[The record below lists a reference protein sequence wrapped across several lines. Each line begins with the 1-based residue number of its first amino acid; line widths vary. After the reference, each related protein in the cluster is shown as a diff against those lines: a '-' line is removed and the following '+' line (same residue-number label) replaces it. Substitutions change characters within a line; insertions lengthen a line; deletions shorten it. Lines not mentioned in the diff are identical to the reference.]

1 MVDVVLQPC
10 LARKVFKPLMIEGDG
25 GVDVG
30 LPTLF
35 FLEKSAE
42 LTHEKR
48 QGKIE
53 AYEFMKV
60 EGMADR
66 FSHAFDDY

>member
-1 MVDVVLQPC
+1 MRIAHSFL
-10 LARKVFKPLMIEGDG
+10 
-25 GVDVG
+25 
-30 LPTLF
+30 

-53 AYEFMKV
+53 AYEVMQV

>member
-1 MVDVVLQPC
+1 MLHSIFHRIGNSVSYTTKASGRMRIAHSFL
-10 LARKVFKPLMIEGDG
+10 
-25 GVDVG
+25 
-30 LPTLF
+30 
-35 FLEKSAE
+35 FLEKCAE

-60 EGMADR
+60 EGMADL

>member
-1 MVDVVLQPC
+1 MRIAHSFL
-10 LARKVFKPLMIEGDG
+10 
-25 GVDVG
+25 
-30 LPTLF
+30 

>member
-1 MVDVVLQPC
+1 MRIAHSFL
-10 LARKVFKPLMIEGDG
+10 
-25 GVDVG
+25 
-30 LPTLF
+30 
-35 FLEKSAE
+35 FLEKCAE

-60 EGMADR
+60 EGMADL